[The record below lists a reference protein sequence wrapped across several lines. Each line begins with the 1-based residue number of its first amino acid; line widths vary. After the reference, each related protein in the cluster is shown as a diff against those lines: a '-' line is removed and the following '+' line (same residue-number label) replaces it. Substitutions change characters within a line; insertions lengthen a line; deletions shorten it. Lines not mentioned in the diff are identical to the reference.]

1 MYPKKLSKILIPT
14 ATIERKNDNSHNS
27 IIHYITGA
35 CSIDA
40 SQIGLAKQ
48 TKKIDMEEI
57 LYLTKFSKSMMCRA
71 TEAQNKLS

>member
-14 ATIERKNDNSHNS
+14 TTIERKNDNSHNS

-48 TKKIDMEEI
+48 KKSR
-57 LYLTKFSKSMMCRA
+57 YGRNS
-71 TEAQNKLS
+71 

>member
-14 ATIERKNDNSHNS
+14 TTIERKNDNSHNS

-48 TKKIDMEEI
+48 TKKKSIWKKFFI
-57 LYLTKFSKSMMCRA
+57 L
-71 TEAQNKLS
+71 QNFQNP